1 MPLII
6 NFYLLDQCALGLNFA
21 DISKER
27 VGKNNPFNE
36 YFMTVL
42 NGKKIVNNDSA
53 ALVKW

>member
-6 NFYLLDQCALGLNFA
+6 NFYLFDQCALGLNFA

-36 YFMTVL
+36 HFMTVL